1 MFSIVNIAAEHWN
14 KIHVLQLD
22 DLFWYTKNS
31 EVWAARQFDES
42 TVGQLYEGWIDVCI
56 II

>member
-14 KIHVLQLD
+14 KIHVLQLG
-22 DLFWYTKNS
+22 DLFWYAQNR
-31 EVWAARQFDES
+31 EVWAARQSDES
-42 TVGQLYEGWIDVCI
+42 IVGQLYEGRIDMCI